1 MVVEEIRVEELIPY
15 INNAREHT
23 EQQIDQIAGSIK
35 EFSFYN
41 PIIIDEENGLIAGH
55 GRLLAAKKL
64 KMETVPCLRLKN
76 LSETQK
82 KAVILADNKIA
93 LNAKWNLEMLHLEL
107 SELADSDLNINVVGF
122 DELELN
128 TALND
133 DLDILDEKDKVDEFQ
148 FTIKCDT
155 VEELEQIQKR
165 FNTKSKRIKFQT
177 FDENI
182 NSQ

>member
-1 MVVEEIRVEELIPY
+1 
-15 INNAREHT
+15 
-23 EQQIDQIAGSIK
+23 
-35 EFSFYN
+35 
-41 PIIIDEENGLIAGH
+41 
-55 GRLLAAKKL
+55 
-64 KMETVPCLRLKN
+64 METVPCLRLKN

-155 VEELEQIQKR
+155 VEELEQIQKT